1 MDNNDIKTIQYVS
14 NLIEPNDVLV
24 DVGANNGEYTDFFN
38 GRTNGKGKIYC
49 IELLPE
55 TYNSLVN
62 KFKNDSNIIVLNHAI
77 CDKNEMIPYYGG
89 VNSQTNNIIG
99 HDMNFNPNGKLGEIS
114 GLRLDTLLETEEQ
127 IKLIKID
134 VEGAELSVLK
144 GLEGIINKVDNLLI
158 ECHLDKDWSEIND
171 LLLKTY
177 KLSCTNVLTNT
188 EITTDSPR
196 AYQCFCKKSQ

>member
-1 MDNNDIKTIQYVS
+1 MDNNDIKSMQYIS

-38 GRTNGKGKIYC
+38 SKVNGACKIYS
-49 IELLPE
+49 IELFPE
-55 TYNSLVN
+55 TYNALVD
-62 KFKNDSNIIVLNHAI
+62 KFKNNSNIIVLNHAI

-89 VNSQTNNIIG
+89 VNSATNNIIG
-99 HDMNFNPNGKLGEIS
+99 HDMNFNPNGKVGEIS

-158 ECHLDKDWSEIND
+158 ECHLDKDWSEING

-177 KLSCTNVLTNT
+177 NLSCINVLTNT

-196 AYQCFCKKSQ
+196 AYQCFCKKLQ